1 MALAPRQTR
10 FLLVFAVLLIAFYAV
25 ITIDAVDRHVVLPFT
40 AALARISGA
49 ALNLIGEKVTVAGT
63 VISGARF
70 AVDIRGGCNGLEA
83 VVFVCAAMLA
93 FQAPL
98 KKRIVGALA
107 AAIILEALNV
117 IRIDSLYLLGVYHRN
132 IFEMFH
138 LAVWQ
143 TLMFGAAVLL
153 FLIWTSKVTPR
164 DAPSST

>member
-10 FLLVFAVLLIAFYAV
+10 FLIVFAVLLIAFYAV
-25 ITIDAVDRHVVLPFT
+25 ITIDAVDRRVVLPFT

-49 ALNLIGEKVTVAGT
+49 ALNLIGEKVHVAGT
-63 VISGARF
+63 VIAGSRF

-93 FQAPL
+93 FHAPIR
-98 KKRIVGALA
+98 KRILGALA
-107 AAIILEALNV
+107 AAVILEALNI

-132 IFEMFH
+132 VFDMFH

-143 TLMFGAAVLL
+143 TLMFGAAVFL
-153 FLIWTSKVTPR
+153 FLIWTSIVAPR
-164 DAPSST
+164 NASAST

>member
-10 FLLVFAVLLIAFYAV
+10 FLIVFAVLLIAFYAI
-25 ITIDAVDRHVVLPFT
+25 ITIDAVDRRVVLPFT

-49 ALNLIGEKVTVAGT
+49 ALHLVGEQVHVSGT
-63 VISGARF
+63 VIAGRLF

-93 FQAPL
+93 FHAPL
-98 KKRIVGALA
+98 RKRILGAIA
-107 AAIILEALNV
+107 AAVILEALNV
-117 IRIDSLYLLGVYHRN
+117 IRIASLYLLGVYHRN
-132 IFEMFH
+132 VFEMFH

-153 FLIWTSKVTPR
+153 FLIWTSIVAPR
-164 DAPSST
+164 DAPAST

>member
-10 FLLVFAVLLIAFYAV
+10 FLLVFAVLLIAFYTI
-25 ITIDAVDRHVVLPFT
+25 ITINAVDTHVVLPFT
-40 AALARISGA
+40 AGLARISGG
-49 ALNLIGEKVTVAGT
+49 ALNLIGERVHVDST
-63 VISGARF
+63 VIAGPKF

-93 FQAPL
+93 FHAPL
-98 KKRIVGALA
+98 RKRLIGAAA

-117 IRIDSLYLLGVYHRN
+117 IRIDSLYLLGVYHRKV
-132 IFEMFH
+132 FEMFH

-153 FLIWTSKVTPR
+153 FLIWTSKVAPR
-164 DAPSST
+164 NAPESR

>member
-10 FLLVFAVLLIAFYAV
+10 FLLVFAVLLIAFYAL
-25 ITIDAVDRHVVLPFT
+25 ITIEAVDTHVVLPFT

-49 ALNLIGEKVTVAGT
+49 ALHLIGEPVHVEGT
-63 VISGARF
+63 VISGSRF

-93 FQAPL
+93 FHAPMR
-98 KKRIVGALA
+98 KRIIGALA
-107 AAIILEALNV
+107 AAVILEALNV

-132 IFEMFH
+132 VFETFH

-143 TLMFGAAVLL
+143 TLMFGAAVFL
-153 FLIWTSKVTPR
+153 FLIWTSRVAPH
-164 DAPSST
+164 DAPASR

>member
-10 FLLVFAVLLIAFYAV
+10 FLLVFAVLLIAFYAA
-25 ITIDAVDRHVVLPFT
+25 ITINAVDQHVVLPFT

-49 ALNLIGEKVTVAGT
+49 ALNLIGETVSVAGT
-63 VISGARF
+63 VIAGPRF

-93 FQAPL
+93 FHAPL
-98 KKRIVGALA
+98 KKRVIGALA

-153 FLIWTSKVTPR
+153 FLIWTSRVTPR

>member
-10 FLLVFAVLLIAFYAV
+10 FLIVFAVLLIAFYAV
-25 ITIDAVDRHVVLPFT
+25 ITIDAVDTRVVLPFT

-49 ALNLIGEKVTVAGT
+49 ALNLIGEKVQVAGT
-63 VISGARF
+63 VIAGSKF

-93 FQAPL
+93 FHAPIR
-98 KKRIVGALA
+98 KRILGALA
-107 AAIILEALNV
+107 AAVILEALNI

-132 IFEMFH
+132 VFDMFH

-143 TLMFGAAVLL
+143 TLMFGAAVFL
-153 FLIWTSKVTPR
+153 FLIWTSIVAPR
-164 DAPSST
+164 DASAST

>member
-10 FLLVFAVLLIAFYAV
+10 FLIVFAALLLIFYAL
-25 ITIDAVDRHVVLPFT
+25 ITLDAVDRHVVLPFT
-40 AALARISGA
+40 AALAKVSGA
-49 ALNLIGEKVTVAGT
+49 ALNLIGHPVHTDGT

-93 FQAPL
+93 FHAPM
-98 KKRIVGALA
+98 RQRFIGAASA
-107 AAIILEALNV
+107 AVILEALNI

-132 IFEMFH
+132 VFEMFH

-143 TLMFGAAVLL
+143 TLMFGAAVFL
-153 FLIWTSKVTPR
+153 FLVWTSRVAPR
-164 DAPSST
+164 DAPASL